1 MPDSADEHLRVVMHV
16 SLPEPQPETTWKTI
30 FLLLTRSIL
39 HDSSMADVITPMMQQ
54 YHRLRGSVPA
64 DVLLLFRLG
73 DFYELFFEDAK
84 EAAGLLNVA
93 LTKRNGVPMCGVPY
107 HAAQN
112 YIAKLI
118 KAGKRVAICDQTSE
132 PQPGRIVTRDIT
144 QIISAGTVS
153 ELGLLEAKRANYLAA
168 IYEHESASPVRIS
181 LGFAYADLTTGEFR
195 LMQLSSQAALAD
207 ELARVGPSEIL
218 VSEEQR
224 DRFSAIEHA
233 LAHDSYAFLPEQA
246 MITLCEHF
254 KTKSLDGFGCAE
266 MPAAVGA
273 AGAIVHYLKHHLRRK
288 IDHLA
293 TLRCELPDDHVMLDA
308 ATQTN
313 LDLVESRGARDTS
326 LLAVLDR
333 TVTPMGARKLRS
345 WILQPLRDLNELNCR
360 QQVIADLLRESD
372 LLGSLRHAL
381 KSIRDIERAAGRLS
395 QASGN
400 ARDLVA
406 LKNSLQHIPQ
416 LKTELGKLIERTN
429 FGKANP
435 PVEAGVSPANSSTMQ
450 PTRLPPQGKTGFA
463 ESLVDRLQTEIH
475 EMPKLAAKLQAALV
489 DDAPLALKEGGIFRD
504 GFDPQLDELRN
515 GSREGKNWINALQ
528 EREIAATE
536 IKSLKVRFN
545 SVFGYFIE
553 VTKSNL
559 SSVPAHYTR
568 KQTTVGGERFITP
581 ELKEME
587 AKILGADERARNL
600 EYSLFH
606 KLRDETLTELGP
618 LQKTAGSIAVVDTI
632 CSLAETAR
640 LFHYCRPQLDDS
652 LRLTI
657 CDGRHPVLDQNL
669 VEEKFV
675 PNDTE
680 LDGERLRLAII
691 TGPNMAGK
699 STYIRQVA
707 LIVLMA
713 QIGSFVPARSAEI
726 GLVDRIFTR
735 VGASDDLSRGQSTF
749 MVEMNETANIVNNA
763 TEHSLIILDE
773 IGRGTSTFDGLSI
786 AWSVA
791 EFLHDKIKART
802 LFATHYHE
810 LTKLAIER
818 KGVVNFNVAVREW
831 NEQIIFLR
839 KIVPGGADKSYG
851 IQVARLAGLPREILD
866 RAKDILAHLENP
878 NGATAHTKAKRKRS
892 AQVLPQAQKPQ
903 LDLL

>member
-1 MPDSADEHLRVVMHV
+1 
-16 SLPEPQPETTWKTI
+16 
-30 FLLLTRSIL
+30 
-39 HDSSMADVITPMMQQ
+39 MMQQ
-54 YHRLRGSVPA
+54 YQRLRKSIPE
-64 DVLLLFRLG
+64 DTLLLFRLG

-84 EAAGLLNVA
+84 EASGLLNVA
-93 LTKRNGVPMCGVPY
+93 LTKRNSVPMCGVPY

-132 PQPGRIVTRDIT
+132 PQPGKIVDRDIT

-153 ELGLLEAKRANYLAA
+153 ELNLLEAKRANYLGAVY
-168 IYEHESASPVRIS
+168 IDNDTY
-181 LGFAYADLTTGEFR
+181 GFAYADLTTGEFR
-195 LMQLSSQAALAD
+195 LTQLRDRQSLFD
-207 ELARVGPSEIL
+207 GLARVSPSELL
-218 VSEEQR
+218 VSDEQKE
-224 DRFSAIEHA
+224 RFGEMEHA
-233 LAHDSYAFLPEQA
+233 IGYDSYAFLPEQA
-246 MITLCEHF
+246 SFTLCEHF
-254 KTKSLDGFGCAE
+254 KTKSLDGFGCAQ

-273 AGAIVHYLKHHLRRK
+273 AGAIVHYLKHQLRRK
-288 IDHLA
+288 IDHLIS
-293 TLRCELPDDHVMLDA
+293 LRCDVFSEFVTLDA

-313 LDLVESRGARDTS
+313 LELVESRSARDTS

-333 TVTPMGARKLRS
+333 TLTPMGGRKLRA
-345 WILQPLRDLNELNCR
+345 WILQPLRDLTELQCR
-360 QQVIADLLRESD
+360 QQMIADLLHEPD
-372 LLGSLRHAL
+372 LLASIRAEL
-381 KSIRDIERAAGRLS
+381 KSIRDLERAAGRLS

-406 LKNSLQHIPQ
+406 LKTSLEQIPK
-416 LKTELGKLIERTN
+416 LKGEIAKLIERIDLGIGRDAPPGRPTN
-429 FGKANP
+429 NSTDGSESHPYQSLAN
-435 PVEAGVSPANSSTMQ
+435 
-450 PTRLPPQGKTGFA
+450 
-463 ESLVDRLQTEIH
+463 RLQKELL
-475 EMPKLAAKLQAALV
+475 EMPELAENLARAVV
-489 DDAPLALKEGGIFRD
+489 DDPPFVLKEGGIFRD
-504 GFDPQLDELRN
+504 GYDVDLDQLRQA
-515 GSREGKNWINALQ
+515 SRDGKNWITELQ
-528 EREIAATE
+528 EREIASTG

-553 VTKSNL
+553 ITKSNL
-559 SSVPAHYTR
+559 ASVPANYTR

-600 EYSLFH
+600 EYQLFQ
-606 KLRDETLTELGP
+606 KLRDETLKEITSI
-618 LQKTAGSIAVVDTI
+618 QQTAAAIAIVDVV

-640 LFHYCRPQLDDS
+640 LFHYCRPTLDES
-652 LRLTI
+652 LRLQI
-657 CDGRHPVLDQNL
+657 KDGRHPVLDQNL

-675 PNDTE
+675 PNDTT
-680 LDGERLRLAII
+680 LDGETRLAII

-713 QIGSFVPARSAEI
+713 QIGSFVPAASAEI
-726 GLVDRIFTR
+726 GMVDRIFTR
-735 VGASDDLSRGQSTF
+735 VGANDDLSRGQSTF

-763 TEHSLIILDE
+763 TARSLVILDE

-810 LTKLAIER
+810 LTKLAAER
-818 KGVVNFNVAVREW
+818 KGVCNFNVAVREW

-851 IQVARLAGLPREILD
+851 IQVARLAGLPKEILD
-866 RAKDILAHLENP
+866 RAKDILSHLEKP
-878 NGATAHTKAKRKRS
+878 DSAVEHSPKTKKRS
-892 AQVLPQAQKPQ
+892 ARAIVKAEKPQ

>member
-1 MPDSADEHLRVVMHV
+1 
-16 SLPEPQPETTWKTI
+16 
-30 FLLLTRSIL
+30 
-39 HDSSMADVITPMMQQ
+39 MADAITPMMQQ
-54 YHRLRGSVPA
+54 YQRLRGSVPP

-73 DFYELFFEDAK
+73 DFYELFFADAT
-84 EAAGLLNVA
+84 EAAGVLNVS

-153 ELGLLEAKRANYLAA
+153 ELGLLEAKRANYLGA
-168 IYEHESASPVRIS
+168 IYEHASAGPSRP
-181 LGFAYADLTTGEFR
+181 LFGFAYADLTTGEFR
-195 LMQLSSQAALAD
+195 LMQLKEKGALAD
-207 ELARVGPSEIL
+207 ELARVAPSEIL

-224 DRFSAIEHA
+224 QSFTAVEHA
-233 LAHDSYAFLPEQA
+233 LSHDSYAFLPEQA
-246 MITLCEHF
+246 TFTLCEHF

-266 MPAAVGA
+266 MPAAIGA

-288 IDHLA
+288 IDHLS
-293 TLRCELPDDHVMLDA
+293 TLRCESADAHVVLDA
-308 ATQTN
+308 ATQMN
-313 LDLVESRGARDTS
+313 LDLVEARGAHDTS

-333 TVTPMGARKLRS
+333 TATPMGARKLRS
-345 WILQPLRDLNELNCR
+345 WILQPLRDLNELNRR
-360 QQVIADLLRESD
+360 QQMIADLLHESD
-372 LLGSLRHAL
+372 LLGSLRNAL
-381 KSIRDIERAAGRLS
+381 KSIRDVERAAGRLA
-395 QASGN
+395 QVSGN
-400 ARDLVA
+400 ARDLVT
-406 LKNSLQHIPQ
+406 LKNSLHEIPA
-416 LKTELGKLIERTN
+416 LKGELGKLIERMN
-429 FGKANP
+429 FGKGDSSG
-435 PVEAGVSPANSSTMQ
+435 EAAVSAEDERGSKVTC
-450 PTRLPPQGKTGFA
+450 LPLQRNQRFA
-463 ESLVDRLQTEIH
+463 ESLPDCLQIEIQ
-475 EMPKLAAKLQAALV
+475 EMPELASKLERALLDEV
-489 DDAPLALKEGGIFRD
+489 PLVLKEGGIFRD
-504 GFDPQLDELRN
+504 GFDAQLDELRQA
-515 GSREGKNWINALQ
+515 SRDGKNWINELQ
-528 EREIAATE
+528 EREVGATG

-553 VTKSNL
+553 ITKSNL
-559 SSVPAHYTR
+559 ANVPAHYTR

-587 AKILGADERARNL
+587 AKILGADDRARNL
-600 EYSLFH
+600 EYSLFQ
-606 KLRDETLTELGP
+606 KLREETLIELGP
-618 LQKTAGSIAVVDTI
+618 LQKTANAIATLDAI

-640 LFHYCRPQLDDS
+640 LFRYCRPQLDES

-680 LDGERLRLAII
+680 LDGEKLRLAII

-707 LIVLMA
+707 LILLMA
-713 QIGSFVPARSAEI
+713 QVGSFVPATSAQI

-735 VGASDDLSRGQSTF
+735 VGASDDLARGQSTF

-810 LTKLAIER
+810 LTKLALER

-878 NGATAHTKAKRKRS
+878 NGAVAHAKSKRVRP
-892 AQVLPQAQKPQ
+892 AKGVPQSQKPQ